1 MLYRLSKHFHL
12 LSNII
17 YNLKPRQLKCHSYFI
32 YFKYNVNT
40 LCTIILYQ
48 ICNYHISNFRPL
60 FLQTIPVCSSA
71 GSAWFAQFTG
81 TQLVDAGFWLLR
93 LKINGALFST
103 HAAHMHKWHSGRRK
117 HIKTTNHSFNF

>member
-17 YNLKPRQLKCHSYFI
+17 YNLNPCQLKCHSYFI
-32 YFKYNVNT
+32 CFKYNLNT
-40 LCTIILYQ
+40 LCTYYTRFAIIIFL
-48 ICNYHISNFRPL
+48 ISGHYFCKL
-60 FLQTIPVCSSA
+60 SQCAAVLA
-71 GSAWFAQFTG
+71 SAWFAQFTG

-103 HAAHMHKWHSGRRK
+103 HAAHMHKWHSGRK
-117 HIKTTNHSFNF
+117 NHNKTTNHSFNF